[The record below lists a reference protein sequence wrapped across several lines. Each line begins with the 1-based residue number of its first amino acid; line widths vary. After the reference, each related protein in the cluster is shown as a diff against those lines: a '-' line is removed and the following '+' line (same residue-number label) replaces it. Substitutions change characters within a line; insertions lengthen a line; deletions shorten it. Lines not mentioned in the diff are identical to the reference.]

1 MKHTLTPTPR
11 HMAAYHMCCAEVVM
25 VSTGTMPET
34 GTPRREILRQSLQAI
49 SIYITETLHKYMW
62 VDDGRNEY
70 AYLRHYRTH
79 SDVLIAVLDIEA
91 NVRTFSATGATQ
103 KKITPVL

>member
-1 MKHTLTPTPR
+1 
-11 HMAAYHMCCAEVVM
+11 
-25 VSTGTMPET
+25 MPET

-49 SIYITETLHKYMW
+49 SIYIAESLKKYMW
-62 VDDGRNEY
+62 MDDDGNEY

-79 SDVLIAVLDIEA
+79 TDVLIAVLDIEA
-91 NVRTFSATGATQ
+91 NVRTFSATGATK

>member
-1 MKHTLTPTPR
+1 
-11 HMAAYHMCCAEVVM
+11 MAAYHMCCAEVVM
-25 VSTGTMPET
+25 VSSGTMPET

-49 SIYITETLHKYMW
+49 SIYIAESLKKYMW
-62 VDDGRNEY
+62 MDDQRNEY

-79 SDVLIAVLDIEA
+79 TDVLIAVLDIDA
-91 NVRTFSATGATQ
+91 NVRTFSATGATK